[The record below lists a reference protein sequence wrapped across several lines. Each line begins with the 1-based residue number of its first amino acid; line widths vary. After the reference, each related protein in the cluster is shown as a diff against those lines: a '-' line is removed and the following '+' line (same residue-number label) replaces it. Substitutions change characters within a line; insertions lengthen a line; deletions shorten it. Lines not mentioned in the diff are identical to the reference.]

1 MFSYLRGIL
10 RRKNPLSAV
19 IDCSGVG
26 YEVLIPLS
34 TYDRLPELGQEI
46 EMQIHFSFTE
56 NDGIRLF
63 GFSSQEEKELFQ
75 QLISVSKIGPKI
87 ALSILSGMSV
97 QEFVQAIL
105 TENASM
111 ISTIPGLG
119 KKSSERLI
127 IELKDKVGKIS
138 GKEFKSVLNGTSE
151 DMVREAESALLT
163 LGYKLYD
170 IQRTFS
176 ELLRQSDFTSS
187 EQIVKATIKA
197 LYKKSNL

>member
-10 RRKNPLSAV
+10 KRKNPVSAV
-19 IDCSGVG
+19 VECSGVG

-34 TYDRLPELGQEI
+34 TFDRLPEIGKEI
-46 EMQIHFSFTE
+46 EMQIHFSFSE

-63 GFSSQEEKELFQ
+63 GFFTQEEKELFQ

-97 QEFVQAIL
+97 KEFVQAVL
-105 TENASM
+105 TENVSL

-138 GKEFKSVLNGTSE
+138 GSEYKAVFTETSE
-151 DMVREAESALLT
+151 DIIREAESALLT
-163 LGYKLYD
+163 LGYKLFE
-170 IQRTFS
+170 IQRIFS
-176 ELLRQSDFTSS
+176 ELLRNHNFKTS
-187 EQIVKATIKA
+187 EEIVKASIKA